1 MFFTTKAHH
10 CVVKK
15 ATMVVVN
22 KPVVSILEYMAIN
35 LSQGKGSNEVID
47 WIDCS
52 RSVDLRRK
60 GGSFSSVWD
69 IEVISRSASAAFCGN
84 IYSFVNR
91 TFGGMCAM
99 ANTIINQT
107 MSHFAKTGAVDNM
120 VFDENLAIAS
130 VLAAVNGL
138 SEKDIISTFGITE
151 ENALML
157 KVAWSF
163 LAKELLLAS
172 LISLSTLSTNI
183 STSGNRTLD
192 LPSAPHEFLSNP
204 F

>member
-1 MFFTTKAHH
+1 MA
-10 CVVKK
+10 
-15 ATMVVVN
+15 VVN

-52 RSVDLRRK
+52 RAVDLRCK

-69 IEVISRSASAAFCGN
+69 IEVISRSTSAAFGEN
-84 IYSFVNR
+84 VYLFVYR
-91 TFGGMCAM
+91 TFSGMCGM
-99 ANTIINQT
+99 SDTIINQT
-107 MSHFAKTGAVDNM
+107 VSHFAKTGAVDNM

-138 SEKDIISTFGITE
+138 SEKDIISKFRITE

-172 LISLSTLSTNI
+172 LISLSTLSTNT
-183 STSGNRTLD
+183 STSGIRTLD
-192 LPSAPHEFLSNP
+192 FLSAPHEFLSNP